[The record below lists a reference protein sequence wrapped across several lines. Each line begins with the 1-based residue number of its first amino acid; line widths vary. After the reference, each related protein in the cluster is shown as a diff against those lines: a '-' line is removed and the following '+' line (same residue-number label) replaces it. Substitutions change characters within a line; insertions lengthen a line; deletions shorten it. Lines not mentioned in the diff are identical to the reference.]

1 MSTQILSE
9 KLQFGTKIEGHVNI
23 DSVYKRIL
31 RSNKIHAIS
40 EPNSI
45 NSRVIERAPTSNG
58 FISAFFQ
65 AYSYHQHLKLSPD
78 DIWLAIALGVSQ
90 HINFNSEK
98 YRYVFVEHEGKK
110 EINVYVDGLLN
121 FSGEC
126 IGGDW
131 DQAVQRLTDATDSQV
146 KDEVGIKRL
155 LECNFT
161 TTTPTTKTASNIV
174 LLDTVKS
181 YFSYRMT
188 SCCGIPKIT
197 LTGTLE
203 DWMKIQEKLVQLRK
217 LNLDLD
223 FWLNKLDPII
233 GEFVSTYK
241 GEIHEDFWSR
251 VLSYQSY
258 GSGEPTLS
266 GWITTFFPYTCDGH
280 PLGGIAKLGD
290 LPYGRVSVPFIG
302 SFDEVGMDLKLQ
314 LVTGFIGHKQESV
327 NNNDGDVEIIVSPVI
342 SWAIAE
348 NNELQADTLNKFL
361 IENEHIIPSTVTKTF
376 ASKHHINPDFDNA
389 DTQCMLNFIIEN
401 IIIFDKSV
409 FHSQHKSNPTQLLKI
424 IRTML
429 GIG

>member
-327 NNNDGDVEIIVSPVI
+327 NNNDGDVEIIVSP
-342 SWAIAE
+342 
-348 NNELQADTLNKFL
+348 N
-361 IENEHIIPSTVTKTF
+361 
-376 ASKHHINPDFDNA
+376 
-389 DTQCMLNFIIEN
+389 
-401 IIIFDKSV
+401 
-409 FHSQHKSNPTQLLKI
+409 
-424 IRTML
+424 
-429 GIG
+429 

>member
-23 DSVYKRIL
+23 DNVYKRIL

-110 EINVYVDGLLN
+110 EINVYVDGLLD

-126 IGGDW
+126 IGGNW
-131 DQAVQRLTDATDSQV
+131 DQAVQQLTDATDSQV
-146 KDEVGIKRL
+146 KEEVGIKRL

-174 LLDTVKS
+174 LLDTMKS
-181 YFSYRMT
+181 YFSYRMST
-188 SCCGIPKIT
+188 RCGIPKIT

-203 DWMKIQEKLVQLRK
+203 DWTKIQEKLVQLRK

-223 FWLNKLDPII
+223 FW
-233 GEFVSTYK
+233 
-241 GEIHEDFWSR
+241 
-251 VLSYQSY
+251 
-258 GSGEPTLS
+258 
-266 GWITTFFPYTCDGH
+266 
-280 PLGGIAKLGD
+280 
-290 LPYGRVSVPFIG
+290 
-302 SFDEVGMDLKLQ
+302 
-314 LVTGFIGHKQESV
+314 
-327 NNNDGDVEIIVSPVI
+327 
-342 SWAIAE
+342 
-348 NNELQADTLNKFL
+348 
-361 IENEHIIPSTVTKTF
+361 
-376 ASKHHINPDFDNA
+376 
-389 DTQCMLNFIIEN
+389 
-401 IIIFDKSV
+401 
-409 FHSQHKSNPTQLLKI
+409 
-424 IRTML
+424 
-429 GIG
+429 